1 MLQVFY
7 GISSRLI
14 RNNMKSVPVEELVK
28 VPFGLDYLLALVQC
42 VVARLML
49 AEDLLVLA
57 DGHCVTPGV
66 V

>member
-1 MLQVFY
+1 MLEVLDC
-7 GISSRLI
+7 IASRLVW
-14 RNNMKSVPVEELVK
+14 NHMKAVPVEELVK
-28 VPFGLDYLLALVQC
+28 VPFCLDYLLALVQC